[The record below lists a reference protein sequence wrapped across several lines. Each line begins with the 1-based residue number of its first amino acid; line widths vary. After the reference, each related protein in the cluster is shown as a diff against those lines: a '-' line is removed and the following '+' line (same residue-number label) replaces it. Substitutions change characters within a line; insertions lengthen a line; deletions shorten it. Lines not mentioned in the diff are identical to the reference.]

1 MRDALREALQPRTR
15 RTGPNDCT
23 VIGDCAGQT
32 RREGAPQELQ
42 EGIFPAR
49 PQRLYSHRRP
59 CWENI
64 RERKGR
70 GTRKPV
76 STACTTGAQSRPVPQ
91 RITHRHSKCPLLVSD
106 VLLSHGLLRSTI
118 GARGLNYW
126 VRNGTRCTSPAIVAD
141 QQGAFGCQRALRC
154 ALKAAQRDAQ
164 VFLIRSHRS
173 NNIVKRRARPISTAR
188 LNASQRLHLRPI
200 NLVVYKGS
208 YQKEISSWDGLPA

>member
-23 VIGDCAGQT
+23 VIGGCAGQT

-42 EGIFPAR
+42 EGISPAR

-64 RERKGR
+64 RERKAVAPESLCPR
-70 GTRKPV
+70 PAQRAREPV
-76 STACTTGAQSRPVPQ
+76 LSPAR
-91 RITHRHSKCPLLVSD
+91 THRHSKCPLLVSD

-154 ALKAAQRDAQ
+154 TLKAAQRDVQ